1 MALDI
6 YYSNIVQCVSKS
18 ASLRLHWAKFYVR
31 ICIRTYIHMYG
42 MYLYGQD
49 DFMSSIALSVM
60 EKFNTPGMYDGLS
73 RLDLQVV

>member
-1 MALDI
+1 
-6 YYSNIVQCVSKS
+6 
-18 ASLRLHWAKFYVR
+18 
-31 ICIRTYIHMYG
+31 MYD

-60 EKFNTPGMYDGLS
+60 EKFNAPGMYDALS

>member
-1 MALDI
+1 M
-6 YYSNIVQCVSKS
+6 YE
-18 ASLRLHWAKFYVR
+18 YVH
-31 ICIRTYIHMYG
+31 TNIHMYG

-73 RLDLQVV
+73 RLDLQVVSGHITRTKPARIKP

>member
-1 MALDI
+1 
-6 YYSNIVQCVSKS
+6 
-18 ASLRLHWAKFYVR
+18 
-31 ICIRTYIHMYG
+31 MYG

-60 EKFNTPGMYDGLS
+60 EKFNAPGMYDALS